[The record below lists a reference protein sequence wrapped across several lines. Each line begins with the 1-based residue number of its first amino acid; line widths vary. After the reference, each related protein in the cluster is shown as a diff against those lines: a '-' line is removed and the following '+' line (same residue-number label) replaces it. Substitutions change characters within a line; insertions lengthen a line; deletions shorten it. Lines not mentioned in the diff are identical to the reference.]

1 MKLLKKSVTTFLV
14 GLFLVGVFSNAQA
27 QDRRSVIKLYNQ
39 GIEQKQAG
47 EFDQAISTFNRV
59 ITTAQ
64 KSEENNDI
72 VGRSEQQLADTYFK
86 RGVSRYKQLQK
97 NQSLEDFD
105 ATISAFEEA
114 KEIAEKYNSSKIASK
129 VSQIIPQLYY
139 NKGVLAYKRTN
150 LEQSLE
156 ALNEAVNLN
165 SNYANA
171 YYQRGLVKKKMD
183 GVSEDSL
190 ISAFETSLQIGE
202 KTNNNSV
209 VRESKSQLGGIY
221 LTRGHRL
228 VSEQKAFERGI
239 EAYDKALEYTPE
251 SAQLYFRLAEAHNE
265 LQNWEQAS
273 EYAQQGLEYETGGR
287 TDQAKYYFELGIAYK
302 GMGQKEQACSAFG
315 NAAYGNFKSSAEHEM
330 EYQLEC
336 ESATN

>member
-1 MKLLKKSVTTFLV
+1 MKLLKTSLSTILAA
-14 GLFLVGVFSNAQA
+14 LFLVGVFCDAEA

-59 ITTAQ
+59 MTSAQ
-64 KSEENNDI
+64 KSEENQDL
-72 VGRSEQQLADTYFK
+72 VGRAEQQLSDTYFK

-97 NQSLEDFD
+97 NQSMENFD
-105 ATISAFEEA
+105 SAISAFQEA
-114 KEIAEKYNSSKIASK
+114 KEVAEKYNSEKIAAK
-129 VSQIIPQLYY
+129 INQIIPQLYY

-156 ALNEAVNLN
+156 ALNQAISLN
-165 SNYANA
+165 NNYANA
-171 YYQRGLVKKKMD
+171 YYQRGLVKKKMKD
-183 GVSEDSL
+183 VTEDSL
-190 ISAFETSLQIGE
+190 ISAFETSLKIGQQE
-202 KTNNNSV
+202 NNSSV

-228 VSEQKAFERGI
+228 VSEQKAFQQGI
-239 EAYDKALEYTPE
+239 EAYNKALEYTPE

-265 LQNWEQAS
+265 IQEWQQAA
-273 EYAQQGLEYETGGR
+273 EYAQNGLEYETGGR
-287 TDQAKYYFELGIAYK
+287 TDQAKYYFELGQAYK
-302 GMGQKEQACSAFG
+302 GMGQKEQACSAFS
-315 NAAYGNFKSSAEHEM
+315 NAAYGSFKSPAEHQM